1 MLVLVQVPLS
11 GSEAMRVFKNTL
23 NLGLSKVQGPKSCE
37 DSDTYRSDIHLFAR
51 SNCSHARNSLS
62 FLQEWDYSS
71 PAADSIWEVDED
83 ILPLELPLGQS
94 TSVTV
99 VSPPSD
105 MYSKRR
111 ARNCKYST
119 PLLRTRADR

>member
-1 MLVLVQVPLS
+1 VLVLVRVPLS

-23 NLGLSKVQGPKSCE
+23 NLGLSKVQGPQY
-37 DSDTYRSDIHLFAR
+37 SDTYRSDIHLFAR

-111 ARNCKYST
+111 ARNCKYFT
-119 PLLRTRADR
+119 RTDR